1 MRSFGP
7 FFGVMGMGIIVAATS
22 SLSGCSDAPG
32 TTPPAGLSTAY
43 SSNCSRCHGP
53 KGEGAGQF
61 PKIPGTKTDEA
72 SYIAAVRGGS
82 ADRRMPAFSAS
93 QISDA
98 DLKADFVFLTT
109 KR

>member
-1 MRSFGP
+1 
-7 FFGVMGMGIIVAATS
+7 MGIMVVATS
-22 SLSGCSDAPG
+22 SLSGCSSDTPG
-32 TTPPAGLSTAY
+32 TTAPAGLSAAY
-43 SSNCSRCHGP
+43 TSSCSRCHGP

-72 SYIAAVRGGS
+72 SFIAAVRGGS